1 MREYCFEKYRSAMIT
16 ELMRAASSNSSDTI
30 DAYVAIVRRLK
41 RHPGINIDLESEL
54 GSEIFSQTNY
64 RIRDILRPDP
74 LEVEGEEDL
83 ND

>member
-1 MREYCFEKYRSAMIT
+1 LRNVENTTAWMV
-16 ELMRAASSNSSDTI
+16 AASAATYEGPDTI

-41 RHPGINIDLESEL
+41 RHPGINIDLKSEL
-54 GSEIFSQTNY
+54 ESEIFSQTNY